1 MWDSI
6 GTLALTCTALTRSKA
21 PARALLLATLLFA
34 LPLAAQPQRI
44 VSINLCT
51 DELLLSV
58 AAPDQI
64 AALSWL
70 IEDDHLTWFSHDGSA
85 YPSVRAGVEEIV
97 AFAPDLVVA
106 GEYSSSSTLNLL
118 RKLGIAVE
126 LFELPRSIAQIREQ
140 TLRMASL
147 SGQQARG
154 RQVVAEIDARLAALD
169 LPARNVSGLL
179 YRPNGLTADRG
190 SLAHDVMRLAGIS
203 NMVVQMNIAGYERV
217 ELEQLLMADPALLI
231 VDHHDRGAP
240 SLAVQLLQHPALQR
254 HGGWDLIE
262 VPTQAWTCGSARTV
276 RAVEMLA
283 QAAHASALR
292 RE

>member
-1 MWDSI
+1 M
-6 GTLALTCTALTRSKA
+6 
-21 PARALLLATLLFA
+21 
-34 LPLAAQPQRI
+34 
-44 VSINLCT
+44 NLCT

-58 AAPDQI
+58 AVPEQI

-70 IEDDHLTWFSHDGSA
+70 IEDDHLTWFSGDGA
-85 YPSVRAGVEEIV
+85 DYPSVRGGVEEIV
-97 AFAPDLVVA
+97 ALAPDLVVG
-106 GEYSSSSTLNLL
+106 GEYSSAATVSLL

-126 LFELPRSIAQIREQ
+126 LFELPRSMAQIREQ
-140 TLRMASL
+140 ILRMSRL

-154 RQVVAEIDARLAALD
+154 RKVVAEIDARLAD
-169 LPARNVSGLL
+169 LVLPDRNVSGLL

-203 NMVVQMNIAGYERV
+203 NRVAQMNISGYERV

-254 HGGWDLIE
+254 HGRWDLIE

-283 QAAHASALR
+283 QAAHESVMR